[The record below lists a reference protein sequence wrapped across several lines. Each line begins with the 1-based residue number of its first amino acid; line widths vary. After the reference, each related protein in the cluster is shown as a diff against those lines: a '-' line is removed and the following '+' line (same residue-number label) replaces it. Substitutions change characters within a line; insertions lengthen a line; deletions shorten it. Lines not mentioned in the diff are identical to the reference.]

1 MHTRLV
7 ALAIALCVLVAG
19 VGAAT
24 AQGGGNGS
32 AAKAKAAQAKK
43 AKKAKKA
50 KNGKKPKDAFQG
62 SKRLRKA
69 VKADDII
76 KVLERFQRIAD
87 RNGGNRASGRPGY
100 DRSADY
106 VAGTMEKLGY
116 RVQVQEFEFEAWSED
131 APTEFEQV
139 APDEVAYEDGVDFS
153 IAEYSGSGDVTAEL
167 VAVDLVLPPS
177 ELPSSTSGCEPED
190 YEGLDVEGRIA
201 LVQRGTCTFGE
212 KADVAAAAGAAGV
225 VIFNEGNPGFPDRQ
239 DLLFATLEAPRRD
252 IPVVGV
258 PFALGEEL
266 ANGVTNGPTGVTVR
280 IAAETSSEIVP
291 TKNVIATSKR
301 GDADNIVMAGAHLDS
316 VAAGPGINDNG
327 SGSAALLEIAREIAK
342 LKEKPKNRVRF
353 AWWAAEE
360 AGLVG
365 STYYVEQLSDQQA
378 AKIAL
383 YTNYDMIGSPNF
395 VRFIY
400 DGNGSAFGLEGP
412 PGSGAIER
420 VYQRYFERKGLASS
434 QTAFDGRSDY
444 LAFIQVGIPAGGLFT
459 GAEGIKTEAQQIV
472 YGGTDGEAYDP
483 CYHQACDDI
492 ENISRRALE
501 QMSDAAAHVTWK
513 FMNNLKFVRDETPAA
528 RAAARV
534 RRGVDRDRVG
544 DAFVR

>member
-1 MHTRLV
+1 MTTRLA
-7 ALAIALCVLVAG
+7 ALAIALCVLIAG
-19 VGAAT
+19 VGVTTA
-24 AQGGGNGS
+24 AQGGG
-32 AAKAKAAQAKK
+32 
-43 AKKAKKA
+43 
-50 KNGKKPKDAFQG
+50 KNGKGSGANAKDAFKA
-62 SKRLRKA
+62 SAKLRKA
-69 VKADDII
+69 VKAGDII

-87 RNGGNRASGRPGY
+87 QNGGNRAAGRPGY
-100 DRSADY
+100 DRSAEY

-131 APTEFEQV
+131 APTEFEQI
-139 APDEVAYEDGVDFS
+139 APDEVTYEDGADFS

-167 VAVDLVLPPS
+167 VAVDLVLPPDD
-177 ELPSSTSGCEPED
+177 EPSSTSGCEAED
-190 YEGLDVEGRIA
+190 YEGLDVEGKIA

-212 KADVAAAAGAAGV
+212 KADIAADAGAAGV
-225 VIFNEGNPGFPDRQ
+225 LIFNEGNANYPDRQ
-239 DLLFATLEAPRRD
+239 DLLFPTLEAPRRD
-252 IPVVGV
+252 IPVLGL

-266 ANGVTNGPTGVTVR
+266 ANGETNGPTGITVR
-280 IAAETSSEIVP
+280 IFAETSSEIVP
-291 TKNVIATSKR
+291 TANVIATSKR
-301 GDADNIVMAGAHLDS
+301 GDANNIVMAGAHLDS
-316 VAAGPGINDNG
+316 VQAGPGINDNG
-327 SGSAALLEIAREIAK
+327 SGSAALVEIAREISK
-342 LKEKPKNRVRF
+342 LKKPKNRVRF

-395 VRFIY
+395 ARFIY

-420 VYQRYFERKGLASS
+420 AYQRYFERQGLASG

-459 GAEGIKTEAQQIV
+459 GAEGIKTEAQQVV

-513 FMNNLKFVRDETPAA
+513 FMNNLKFVRDQTPAA
-528 RAAARV
+528 RAATRART
-534 RRGVDRDRVG
+534 GVDRDRVG